1 MKTASTVAAK
11 IKDERSSPADE
22 HPIDESKKPVRGSEG
37 ALEPKAT
44 GAAFGHPG
52 IPPKWTHGNKDG
64 VGTAYADSSR
74 IWFTL
79 WNGAIT
85 EVYHPTVDRPQLR
98 DLQYLITDG
107 KSFFHEEKRNLK
119 SKLERLSDHTLGYRC
134 TNSDPD
140 GRYAIVKEVITDP
153 HLDCVLQRTKLTG
166 EESFVS
172 KLQLYAL
179 CAPHL
184 EVGGWGNNGYIAE
197 LNGRKILMAQKEGTW
212 LAMAATAPF
221 SRASCG
227 YVGRSDGWTD
237 LADNFQMDWEFDH
250 ATDGN
255 IALMGELDL
264 SNHREF
270 TLGLA
275 FGDTQHHAIATL
287 FQALSTPFDEHHK
300 RFTEQWERPVAHMRP
315 LAKVSSDN
323 GNLYHSSF
331 SLLLAHEDKS
341 YPGALIA
348 SLSIP
353 WGEARGDKDQ
363 GGYHLV
369 WVRDMVSSASALM
382 AAGETA
388 TPLRALIYLAVSQQE
403 DGGFAQNFWVNGNPY
418 WRGIQLDEVAFPI
431 LLALRLS
438 QQNALKDFDPY
449 PMVLK
454 AASYLLRHGPVTQQ
468 ERWEEASGYSPST
481 LASNIAALIAAACFC
496 RKRQD
501 KSAAEFLEQYADF
514 LESHV
519 EAWTVTTQGT
529 LVPGILRHYI
539 RILPDDVNNPE
550 PAEDPNS
557 GILQIANLAPG
568 TNNSF
573 PAKEIVD
580 AGFLELVRYG
590 IRKPDDPLITDS
602 LKVIDAV
609 LKVDTPMGPVWR
621 RYNHDGYGQRED
633 GGPYARWGKGRAWP
647 LLAGERAH
655 FELSA
660 GRDVK
665 PFIRAIEKFAS
676 ATGLLPE
683 QVWDEQ
689 DRPDIYMFRGR
700 PTGSAMPLMW
710 AHAEYIKLLRS
721 VSDGHVFDLIPEV
734 AKRYLGDRKSCQLF
748 EIWKPNRKVRA
759 VQTGYTLRVQVPAPF
774 RLHWTADE
782 WHTVNDTPSAATTF
796 GIEFVDIP
804 IATTQQAPIRF
815 TFFWPDHNSWEGSDY
830 KVEIVQ

>member
-11 IKDERSSPADE
+11 IKDDRTSAADA
-22 HPIDESKKPVRGSEG
+22 HPIDESKKPTRGSER

-52 IPPKWTHGNKDG
+52 IAPKWTHGNKDG

-264 SNHREF
+264 SNHRNF
-270 TLGLA
+270 TLGVA

-369 WVRDMVSSASALM
+369 WVRDMVSSASALL

-431 LLALRLS
+431 LMALRLS

-501 KSAAEFLEQYADF
+501 KSAAEFLERYADF

-529 LVPGILRHYI
+529 LVPGIRRHYI

-590 IRKPDDPLITDS
+590 IRKPDDPLIADS
-602 LKVIDAV
+602 LKVIDEV

-633 GGPYARWGKGRAWP
+633 GGAYAGWGKGRAWP
-647 LLAGERAH
+647 LLTGERAH

-660 GRDVK
+660 GRDVR
-665 PFIRAIEKFAS
+665 PFMRTMESLAS

-689 DRPDIYMFRGR
+689 DRPDIYMIPGR

-734 AKRYLGDRKSCQLF
+734 AERYLGDRKSCQLF
-748 EIWKPNRKVRA
+748 EIWKPNRMVRV
-759 VQTGYTLRVQVPAPF
+759 VQRGYTLRVQVPAPF

-804 IATTQQAPIRF
+804 IAASAASTDSIHVFLAPEQLLGKPRLY
-815 TFFWPDHNSWEGSDY
+815 S
-830 KVEIVQ
+830 

>member
-1 MKTASTVAAK
+1 
-11 IKDERSSPADE
+11 
-22 HPIDESKKPVRGSEG
+22 
-37 ALEPKAT
+37 
-44 GAAFGHPG
+44 
-52 IPPKWTHGNKDG
+52 
-64 VGTAYADSSR
+64 VGTAYAASSR

-79 WNGAIT
+79 WNGIIT
-85 EVYHPTVDRPQLR
+85 EVYYPTVDRPQLR

-107 KSFFHEEKRNLK
+107 KSFFHDEKRHLK
-119 SKLERLSDHTLGYRC
+119 HKFERLSDHALGYRC

-140 GRYAIVKEVITDP
+140 GRYAIVKEMITDP
-153 HLDCVLQRTKLTG
+153 HLACVLQRTKLTG
-166 EESFVS
+166 DETFIS
-172 KLQLYAL
+172 KLQLYVL

-197 LNGRKILMAQKEGTW
+197 LNGRKILMAQKEEIW
-212 LAMAATAPF
+212 LALAASVPF
-221 SRASCG
+221 SRTSCG

-237 LADNFQMDWEFDH
+237 LSANFQMDWEFDH
-250 ATDGN
+250 ANDGN
-255 IALMGELDL
+255 IALTGQLDL
-264 SNHREF
+264 SAHREF
-270 TLGLA
+270 TLALA
-275 FGDTQHHAIATL
+275 FGDTQHHAITTL
-287 FQALSTPFDEHHK
+287 FQSLDTPFDEHHK
-300 RFTEQWERPVAHMRP
+300 RYKEQWDRTSAHQMP
-315 LAKVSSDN
+315 LEKVSSDN

-331 SLLLAHEDKS
+331 SLMLAHEDKS

-353 WGEARGDKDQ
+353 WGEAAGDKDQ

-369 WVRDMVSSASALM
+369 WTRDMVNSASALL
-382 AAGETA
+382 ASGESA

-418 WRGIQLDEVAFPI
+418 WRGIQLDEVAFPV

-438 QQNALKDFDPY
+438 QQKALQEVDPY

-481 LASNIAALIAAACFC
+481 LASNIAALIGAAYFCRQRADKAAA
-496 RKRQD
+496 
-501 KSAAEFLEQYADF
+501 EYLEQYADF
-514 LESHV
+514 LESHID
-519 EAWTVTTQGT
+519 AWTVTTEGT
-529 LVPGILRHYI
+529 LVPGIRRHYI
-539 RILPDDVNNPE
+539 RILPDDVDNPD

-557 GILQIANLAPG
+557 GILKIANLAPG
-568 TNNSF
+568 AQNSF

-590 IRKPDDPLITDS
+590 IRKPNDPIILDS

-633 GGPYARWGKGRAWP
+633 GGPYVGWGQGRAWP

-655 FELSA
+655 FELAA

-665 PFIRAIEKFAS
+665 PFIRAIEGFAS

-683 QVWDEQ
+683 QVWDEK
-689 DRPDIYMFRGR
+689 DKPDAHMFLGR

-710 AHAEYIKLLRS
+710 AHAEYVKLLRS
-721 VSDGHVFDLIPEV
+721 VSDGRVFDLIPEV
-734 AKRYLGDRKSCQLF
+734 AERYLGDRKACQLF
-748 EIWKPNRKVRA
+748 EIWKPNRKVRF
-759 VQTGYTLRVQVPAPF
+759 VKNGYTLRVQATASF
-774 RLHWTADE
+774 HLHWTGDE
-782 WHTVNDTPSAATTF
+782 WSTANDTPSLATTL
-796 GIEFVDIP
+796 GVDFVDIP
-804 IATTQQAPIRF
+804 ITAKQKTPIKF
-815 TFFWPDHNSWEGSDY
+815 TFFWPERNSWEGCDY
-830 KVEIVQ
+830 MVDIKP